1 MAKDIKNV
9 DLNAHLTNGTVIR
22 IRASVS
28 ARDYAG
34 VQSKAC
40 TTKTNLTNKV
50 LLGKTTPEEAQAT
63 WNEKI
68 VEPWH
73 QMVVEPLKD
82 SLPEN
87 ILNEIT
93 SFEPAAEMLNFEVP
107 TQSIQ

>member
-22 IRASVS
+22 IRASVP

-34 VQSKAC
+34 IQSKAC

-63 WNEKI
+63 WDEKI
-68 VEPWH
+68 
-73 QMVVEPLKD
+73 VEPLKD
-82 SLPEN
+82 SLPES